1 MEIPQKTEG
10 LGRGPY
16 HLEDWILEEWLTM
29 SQKSG
34 RSNPHNSL
42 QIHKV

>member
-16 HLEDWILEEWLTM
+16 HLEGWDLMEWLTM
-29 SQKSG
+29 SQKSDL
-34 RSNPHNSL
+34 SNPPNSL
-42 QIHKV
+42 QIQKV